1 MNKNNTYILLAVF
14 VVLGI
19 AAYFLTSDRG
29 TKTETEKTP
38 EKETE
43 FFAVDSASVDKIE
56 ILRKNQKIVLT
67 KVGGTWRQTEPV
79 DYLSTAGFVPALIS
93 NLRNFTL
100 STTVS
105 TNPSKLDVYG
115 FNDSNKASVTVFEK
129 GVQKGVI
136 VIGNAG
142 QGAAQTFIKRPDKNS
157 VYLAENF
164 LRMNFIKD
172 NPDDWKDKLIVSIP
186 SGLIKSIEFNYPGLV
201 FTITKDS
208 TGGFF
213 IGKDSIQ
220 FSTIEGFLNLL
231 QNMNTQGFSDA
242 SLDTVKNFTGTIKVS
257 ADKMYQF
264 DLLKVDAQP
273 VYYLMRVSGIK
284 QVFKFDEALA
294 KMYLKS
300 REDFIPKK

>member
-1 MNKNNTYILLAVF
+1 MNTNKTYLLGGVL
-14 VVLGI
+14 VVLVI

-38 EKETE
+38 EKEKE
-43 FFAVDSASVDKIE
+43 FFAVDSASVDKLE
-56 ILRKNQKIVLT
+56 IVRKNQKIVLS
-67 KVGGTWRQTEPV
+67 KVGGSWRQTEPV
-79 DYLSTAGFVPALIS
+79 DYLVTANFVPPAVGDLKK
-93 NLRNFTL
+93 FEL

-105 TNPSKLDVYG
+105 TNPAKFDAYG
-115 FNDSNKASVTVFEK
+115 FHDSTKTTLTVFEK

-142 QGAAQTFIKRPDKNS
+142 QGPSQTFVKRPDKNA

-164 LRMNFIKD
+164 LRMNFVKD
-172 NPDDWKDKLIVSIP
+172 NPDDWRDKLIVSVP
-186 SGLIKSIEFNYPGLV
+186 TGLIKSIDFSYPNES

-208 TGGFF
+208 TNRFF

-220 FSTIEGFLNLL
+220 YSNLEGFLNLL

-242 SLDTVKNFTGTIKVS
+242 NLDTVKKFTNTIKVD

-264 DLLKVDAQP
+264 DLLKVNAEP

-294 KMYLKS
+294 KMILK
-300 REDFIPKK
+300 PKSEITGK